1 MAYLSVTGEC
11 AAEKIIEKSRFLA
24 YAAHV
29 ESETEAKDF
38 LARLRGEHPLAT
50 HVCYGYVSD
59 KLGNEQRFSDDNEPQ
74 GTAGMPILNVIK
86 AQKLYETA
94 VAVVRY
100 FGGIKLGAGGLTRA
114 YSSSAAEVIASSK
127 KCLFDTCVEIAIA
140 VDYAQINAATRFFE
154 ENACEILSRNFGE
167 SAEFIAAVR
176 ECGAAEFQA
185 RLNDYLNGK
194 ARFAELTRRYFP
206 FPAESIK

>member
-74 GTAGMPILNVIK
+74 GTAGIPILNVIK

-114 YSSSAAEVIASSK
+114 YSSSA
-127 KCLFDTCVEIAIA
+127 
-140 VDYAQINAATRFFE
+140 E

-176 ECGAAEFQA
+176 ECCAAEFQA

-206 FPAESIK
+206 FPVESIK

>member
-127 KCLFDTCVEIAIA
+127 KCLFDTCVE
-140 VDYAQINAATRFFE
+140 

-176 ECGAAEFQA
+176 ECCAAEFQA

-206 FPAESIK
+206 FPVESIK

>member
-1 MAYLSVTGEC
+1 MGYRGVFGQSVT
-11 AAEKIIEKSRFLA
+11 EKTIEKSRFLTYVSRA
-24 YAAHV
+24 ENEESARAFLSETRAAH
-29 ESETEAKDF
+29 TA
-38 LARLRGEHPLAT
+38 AT
-50 HVCYGYVSD
+50 HVCYGYIAD
-59 KLGNEQRFSDDNEPQ
+59 TLGNVARYSDDGEPQ
-74 GTAGMPILNVIK
+74 GTAGLPILGVIK
-86 AQKLYETA
+86 AKNLVCTA

-176 ECGAAEFQA
+176 ECCAAEFQA